1 MTSHMRWIRS
11 PRASA
16 RSGFAADS
24 DSTKPAMPHINQV
37 QGSRFWFWFSSRYAF
52 AAVDDEARVGN
63 RSGDSDVRAEIEMQ
77 IGNDIG
83 KGELQSVPPGAADH
97 RAVDEGETRHLP
109 LAGRAQKQHA
119 RVGFEFGDP

>member
-37 QGSRFWFWFSSRYAF
+37 QGSRFKVQGSGSGSGSRFSSRYAF

-63 RSGDSDVRAEIEMQ
+63 RSGDSDLRAEIEMQ

-97 RAVDEGETRHLP
+97 RAVDEG
-109 LAGRAQKQHA
+109 
-119 RVGFEFGDP
+119 